1 MTKVFYW
8 SPFLG
13 WVATISAVK
22 RSAES
27 ITKYSKNKY
36 NIKIIDS
43 IGEWDEFYKNEKN
56 NLFIKLYNQSFF
68 DKLPKGGFL
77 KSRISY
83 LIIFFYSFFKLLKI
97 INKEKPDYLIIH
109 LITSLPIFLSIF
121 FNKNTKLILRISG
134 YPNLHFLRLIFWKIF
149 SSKIYKVTC
158 PTLFTFNMIKN
169 LDIFDD
175 DKVIL
180 LRDPV
185 VDMENIKDKRE
196 EKLEINNINKNNT
209 IVSIGR
215 LTKQKNF
222 LFIINGFKKILTKY
236 PYYKLIILGE
246 GEQKDLILK
255 EIERLNLQENIFCLG
270 FKKNINNYL
279 FNSSIFL
286 SASYYE
292 DPGFALLEACLN
304 NITILS
310 ANTSGG
316 PEEFLKHNKNSFI
329 FQNNN
334 IEDFMLKFEQLLN
347 CSEQQLKKIKF
358 NAKKIVLDYSK
369 FRHFNQLKKI
379 LN

>member
-97 INKEKPDYLIIH
+97 VNKEKPDYLIIH

-255 EIERLNLQENIFCLG
+255 EIERLNLKENIFCLG

-304 NITILS
+304 NTTILS

-334 IEDFMLKFEQLLN
+334 IEDFMSKFEQLLN
-347 CSEQQLKKIKF
+347 CSEQQLKKIKL

>member
-27 ITKYSKNKY
+27 IIKFSKNKY

-43 IGEWDEFYKNEKN
+43 IGEWDEFYKNEKS
-56 NLFIKLYNQSFF
+56 NLFIKLYNKSFF

-97 INKEKPDYLIIH
+97 INKEKPDYFIIH

-134 YPNLHFLRLIFWKIF
+134 YPNLHVLRLIFWKIF

-158 PTLFTFNMIKN
+158 PTLSTVNMIKN
-169 LDIFDD
+169 LKIFDD

-185 VDMENIKDKRE
+185 VDMENIKNKRE
-196 EKLEINNINKNNT
+196 EKLEINNINKDNT

-222 LFIINGFKKILTKY
+222 LFIINSFKKLLTKY

-255 EIERLNLQENIFCLG
+255 EIKKLNLQANIFCLG

-304 NITILS
+304 NTTILS

-347 CSEQQLKKIKF
+347 CSEQQLKKINL

>member
-304 NITILS
+304 NTTILS

>member
-1 MTKVFYW
+1 
-8 SPFLG
+8 
-13 WVATISAVK
+13 
-22 RSAES
+22 
-27 ITKYSKNKY
+27 
-36 NIKIIDS
+36 
-43 IGEWDEFYKNEKN
+43 
-56 NLFIKLYNQSFF
+56 
-68 DKLPKGGFL
+68 
-77 KSRISY
+77 
-83 LIIFFYSFFKLLKI
+83 
-97 INKEKPDYLIIH
+97 
-109 LITSLPIFLSIF
+109 
-121 FNKNTKLILRISG
+121 
-134 YPNLHFLRLIFWKIF
+134 
-149 SSKIYKVTC
+149 
-158 PTLFTFNMIKN
+158 MIKN
-169 LDIFDD
+169 LKIFDE

-185 VDMENIKDKRE
+185 VDMENIKNKRE
-196 EKLEINNINKNNT
+196 EKLEINNINKNNA

-222 LFIINGFKKILTKY
+222 LFIINSFKKLLAKY

-255 EIERLNLQENIFCLG
+255 EIKKLNLQENIFCLG

-304 NITILS
+304 NTTILS

-347 CSEQQLKKIKF
+347 CSEQQLKKINL

>member
-22 RSAES
+22 RSADS
-27 ITKYSKNKY
+27 IIKYSKNKY

-43 IGEWDEFYKNEKN
+43 IGEWNKFYGNEKS

-68 DKLPKGGFL
+68 DKVPKGGFV

-83 LIIFFYSFFKLLKI
+83 LIIFFYSFFKLIKI
-97 INKEKPDYLIIH
+97 INKEKPDYFIAH
-109 LITSLPIFLSIF
+109 LITSLPIILSFF

-149 SSKIYKVTC
+149 SSKIYLVTC
-158 PTLFTFNMIKN
+158 PTLFTVNMIKN
-169 LDIFDD
+169 LKIFDD
-175 DKVIL
+175 NKVIL

-185 VDMENIKDKRE
+185 IDMENIKNKRE
-196 EKLEINNINKNNT
+196 ESLGINYTNKNNT
-209 IVSIGR
+209 IISIGR
-215 LTKQKNF
+215 LTRQKNF
-222 LFIINGFKKILTKY
+222 LFIINAFQKLLIKY
-236 PYYKLIILGE
+236 PSYKLIILGE
-246 GEQKDLILK
+246 GEQEDLLLEKIK
-255 EIERLNLQENIFCLG
+255 KLNLQEYITFLG
-270 FKKNINNYL
+270 FKKNVNNFL

-304 NITILS
+304 NVIILS

-316 PEEFLKHNKNSFI
+316 PEEFLKHNENCFI

-334 IEDFMLKFEQLLN
+334 IKDFMSKFDQLIN
-347 CSEQQLKKIKF
+347 CSDEKIKKIRL
-358 NAKKIVLDYSK
+358 NAKRIVTNYSK
-369 FRHFNQLKKI
+369 FRHYNQIKKI
-379 LN
+379 LV

>member
-27 ITKYSKNKY
+27 IIKYSKNKY

-56 NLFIKLYNQSFF
+56 NLFVKLYNKSFF
-68 DKLPKGGFL
+68 NKLPKGGFL

-134 YPNLHFLRLIFWKIF
+134 YPNLHFLRLVFWKIF

-158 PTLFTFNMIKN
+158 PTLFTVNMIKN
-169 LDIFDD
+169 LNIFDD

-185 VDMENIKDKRE
+185 VDMENIKKKRE

-222 LFIINGFKKILTKY
+222 LFIINIFKKILTKY

-255 EIERLNLQENIFCLG
+255 EIEKFNLQENIFCLG

-292 DPGFALLEACLN
+292 DPGFALLEASLN
-304 NITILS
+304 NTTILS

>member
-22 RSAES
+22 RSVES

-43 IGEWDEFYKNEKN
+43 IGEWDEFYKNEKK

-158 PTLFTFNMIKN
+158 PTLFTVNMIKN
-169 LDIFDD
+169 LNIFDD

-185 VDMENIKDKRE
+185 VDMENIKNKRE

-222 LFIINGFKKILTKY
+222 LFIINCFKKILTKY

-246 GEQKDLILK
+246 GEQKDLILE
-255 EIERLNLQENIFCLG
+255 EIEKLNLQENIFCLG

-304 NITILS
+304 NTTILS

-347 CSEQQLKKIKF
+347 CSEQQLKKIKL

>member
-169 LDIFDD
+169 LNIFDD

-222 LFIINGFKKILTKY
+222 LFIIRGFKKILTKY

-255 EIERLNLQENIFCLG
+255 EIEKLNLQENIFCLG

-304 NITILS
+304 NTTILS

-347 CSEQQLKKIKF
+347 CSEQQLKKIKL

-369 FRHFNQLKKI
+369 FRHFHQLKKI

>member
-27 ITKYSKNKY
+27 IIKYSKNKY

-43 IGEWDEFYKNEKN
+43 IGEWNKFYGNEKS

-68 DKLPKGGFL
+68 DKIPKGGFV

-83 LIIFFYSFFKLLKI
+83 LIIFFYSFFKLIKI
-97 INKEKPDYLIIH
+97 INKEKPDYFIAH
-109 LITSLPIFLSIF
+109 LITSLPIILSFF

-149 SSKIYKVTC
+149 SSKIYLVTC
-158 PTLFTFNMIKN
+158 PTLFTVNMIKN
-169 LDIFDD
+169 LKIFDD
-175 DKVIL
+175 NKVIL

-185 VDMENIKDKRE
+185 IDMENIKNKRE
-196 EKLEINNINKNNT
+196 ENLGINYINKKNT
-209 IVSIGR
+209 IISIGR
-215 LTKQKNF
+215 LTRQKNF
-222 LFIINGFKKILTKY
+222 LFIINAFQKLLIKY
-236 PYYKLIILGE
+236 PSYKLIILGE
-246 GEQKDLILK
+246 GEQEDLLLK
-255 EIERLNLQENIFCLG
+255 QIKKLNLQEYITFLG
-270 FKKNINNYL
+270 FKKNVNNFL

-304 NITILS
+304 NVIILS

-316 PEEFLKHNKNSFI
+316 PEEFLKHNENCFI

-334 IEDFMLKFEQLLN
+334 IKDFMSKFDQLIN
-347 CSEQQLKKIKF
+347 CSDEKIKKIRLK
-358 NAKKIVLDYSK
+358 AKRIVTNYSK
-369 FRHFNQLKKI
+369 FRHYNQIRKI
-379 LN
+379 LV

>member
-27 ITKYSKNKY
+27 IIKFSKNKY

-43 IGEWDEFYKNEKN
+43 IGEWDEFYKNEKS

-68 DKLPKGGFL
+68 NKLPKGGFL

-134 YPNLHFLRLIFWKIF
+134 YPNLHVLRLIFWKIF
-149 SSKIYKVTC
+149 SPKIYKVTC
-158 PTLFTFNMIKN
+158 PTLSTVNMIKN
-169 LDIFDD
+169 LKIFDD

-185 VDMENIKDKRE
+185 VDMENIKNKRE
-196 EKLEINNINKNNT
+196 EKLEINNINKNNA

-222 LFIINGFKKILTKY
+222 LFIINSFKKLLAKY

-255 EIERLNLQENIFCLG
+255 EIKKLNLQENIFCLG

-304 NITILS
+304 NTTILS

-347 CSEQQLKKIKF
+347 CSEQQLKKINL

>member
-22 RSAES
+22 RSVES

-158 PTLFTFNMIKN
+158 PTLFTVNMIKN
-169 LDIFDD
+169 LNIFDD

-185 VDMENIKDKRE
+185 VDMENIKNKRE

-222 LFIINGFKKILTKY
+222 LFIINCFKKILTKY

-246 GEQKDLILK
+246 GEQKDLILE
-255 EIERLNLQENIFCLG
+255 EIEKLNLQENIFCLG

-304 NITILS
+304 NTTILS

-347 CSEQQLKKIKF
+347 CSEQQLKKIKL

>member
-22 RSAES
+22 RSVES

-43 IGEWDEFYKNEKN
+43 IGEWGEFYKNEKN

-97 INKEKPDYLIIH
+97 TNKEKPDYLIIH

-158 PTLFTFNMIKN
+158 PTLFTVNMIKN
-169 LDIFDD
+169 LNIFDD

-185 VDMENIKDKRE
+185 VDMENIKNKRE

-222 LFIINGFKKILTKY
+222 LFIINCFKKILTKY

-246 GEQKDLILK
+246 GEQKDLILE
-255 EIERLNLQENIFCLG
+255 EIEKLNLQENIFCLG

-304 NITILS
+304 NTTILS

-347 CSEQQLKKIKF
+347 CSEQQLKKIKL

>member
-27 ITKYSKNKY
+27 IIKYSKNKY

-56 NLFIKLYNQSFF
+56 NLFVKLYNKSFF
-68 DKLPKGGFL
+68 NKLPKGGFL

-97 INKEKPDYLIIH
+97 TNKEKPDYLIIH

-158 PTLFTFNMIKN
+158 PTLFTVNMIKN
-169 LDIFDD
+169 LNIFDD

-185 VDMENIKDKRE
+185 VDMENIKNKRE

-222 LFIINGFKKILTKY
+222 LFIINIFKKILTKY

-255 EIERLNLQENIFCLG
+255 EIEKFNLQENIFCLG

-304 NITILS
+304 NTTILS

-347 CSEQQLKKIKF
+347 CSEQQLKKIKL

>member
-22 RSAES
+22 RSADS
-27 ITKYSKNKY
+27 IIKYSKNKY

-43 IGEWDEFYKNEKN
+43 IGEWNKFYGNEKS

-68 DKLPKGGFL
+68 DKVPKGGFV

-83 LIIFFYSFFKLLKI
+83 LIIFFYSFFKLKI
-97 INKEKPDYLIIH
+97 LINKEKPDYFIAH
-109 LITSLPIFLSIF
+109 LITSLPIILSFF

-149 SSKIYKVTC
+149 SSKIYLVTC
-158 PTLFTFNMIKN
+158 PTLFTVNMIKN
-169 LDIFDD
+169 LKIFDD
-175 DKVIL
+175 NKVIL

-185 VDMENIKDKRE
+185 IDMENIKNKRE
-196 EKLEINNINKNNT
+196 ESLGINYINKNNT
-209 IVSIGR
+209 IISIGR
-215 LTKQKNF
+215 LTRQKNF
-222 LFIINGFKKILTKY
+222 LFIINAFQKLLIKY
-236 PYYKLIILGE
+236 PSYKLIILGE
-246 GEQKDLILK
+246 GEQEDLLLK
-255 EIERLNLQENIFCLG
+255 QIKKLNLQEYITFLG
-270 FKKNINNYL
+270 FKKNVNNFL

-304 NITILS
+304 NVIILS

-316 PEEFLKHNKNSFI
+316 PEEFLKHNENCFI

-334 IEDFMLKFEQLLN
+334 IKDFMSKFDQLIN
-347 CSEQQLKKIKF
+347 CSDEKIKKIRL
-358 NAKKIVLDYSK
+358 NAKRIVTNYSK
-369 FRHFNQLKKI
+369 FRHYNQIKKI
-379 LN
+379 LV

>member
-27 ITKYSKNKY
+27 IIKYSKNKY

-43 IGEWDEFYKNEKN
+43 IGEWNKFYGNEKS

-68 DKLPKGGFL
+68 DKVPKGGFV

-83 LIIFFYSFFKLLKI
+83 LIIFFYSFFKLIKI
-97 INKEKPDYLIIH
+97 INKEKPDYFIAH
-109 LITSLPIFLSIF
+109 LITSLPIILSFF

-149 SSKIYKVTC
+149 SSKIYLVTC
-158 PTLFTFNMIKN
+158 PTLFTLNMIKN
-169 LDIFDD
+169 LKIFDD
-175 DKVIL
+175 NKVIL

-185 VDMENIKDKRE
+185 IDMENIKNKRE
-196 EKLEINNINKNNT
+196 ESLGINYINKNNT
-209 IVSIGR
+209 IISIGR
-215 LTKQKNF
+215 LTRQKNF
-222 LFIINGFKKILTKY
+222 LFIINAFQKLLIKY
-236 PYYKLIILGE
+236 PSYKLIILGE
-246 GEQKDLILK
+246 GEQEDLLLK
-255 EIERLNLQENIFCLG
+255 QIKKLNLQEYITFLG
-270 FKKNINNYL
+270 FKKNVNNFL

-304 NITILS
+304 NVIILS

-316 PEEFLKHNKNSFI
+316 PEEFLKHNENCFI

-334 IEDFMLKFEQLLN
+334 IKDFMSKFDQLIN
-347 CSEQQLKKIKF
+347 CSDEKIKKIRL
-358 NAKKIVLDYSK
+358 NAKRIVTNYSK
-369 FRHFNQLKKI
+369 FRHYNQIKKI
-379 LN
+379 LV

>member
-27 ITKYSKNKY
+27 ITKYTKNKY

-43 IGEWDEFYKNEKN
+43 IGEWDKFYKNEKN

-134 YPNLHFLRLIFWKIF
+134 YPNLHFLRLIFWKMF

-158 PTLFTFNMIKN
+158 PTLFTVNMIKN
-169 LDIFDD
+169 LNIFDD

-185 VDMENIKDKRE
+185 VDMENIKSKRE

-222 LFIINGFKKILTKY
+222 LFIINGFKKILAKY

-255 EIERLNLQENIFCLG
+255 EIEKLNLQENIFCLG

-304 NITILS
+304 NTTILS

-329 FQNNN
+329 FQNK
-334 IEDFMLKFEQLLN
+334 DRK
-347 CSEQQLKKIKF
+347 S
-358 NAKKIVLDYSK
+358 VV
-369 FRHFNQLKKI
+369 
-379 LN
+379 

>member
-22 RSAES
+22 RSVES

-43 IGEWDEFYKNEKN
+43 IGEWGEFYKNEKN

-158 PTLFTFNMIKN
+158 PTLFTVNMIKN
-169 LDIFDD
+169 LNIFDD

-185 VDMENIKDKRE
+185 VDMENIKNKRE

-222 LFIINGFKKILTKY
+222 LFIINCFKKILTKY

-246 GEQKDLILK
+246 GEQKDLILE
-255 EIERLNLQENIFCLG
+255 EIEKLNLQENIFCLG

-304 NITILS
+304 NTTILS

-347 CSEQQLKKIKF
+347 CSEQQLKKIKL

>member
-27 ITKYSKNKY
+27 IIKFSKNKY

-43 IGEWDEFYKNEKN
+43 IGEWDEFYKNEKS

-68 DKLPKGGFL
+68 NKLPKGGFL

-134 YPNLHFLRLIFWKIF
+134 YPNLHVLRLIFWKIF
-149 SSKIYKVTC
+149 SPKIYKVTC
-158 PTLFTFNMIKN
+158 PTLSTVNMIKN
-169 LDIFDD
+169 LKIFDD

-185 VDMENIKDKRE
+185 VDMENIKNKRE
-196 EKLEINNINKNNT
+196 EKLEINNINKNNA

-222 LFIINGFKKILTKY
+222 LFIINSFKKLLAKY

-255 EIERLNLQENIFCLG
+255 EIKKLNLQENIFCLG

-304 NITILS
+304 NTTILS

-316 PEEFLKHNKNSFI
+316 P
-329 FQNNN
+329 
-334 IEDFMLKFEQLLN
+334 
-347 CSEQQLKKIKF
+347 
-358 NAKKIVLDYSK
+358 
-369 FRHFNQLKKI
+369 
-379 LN
+379 

>member
-169 LDIFDD
+169 LNIFDD

-255 EIERLNLQENIFCLG
+255 EIERLNLKENIFCLG

-304 NITILS
+304 NTTILS

-347 CSEQQLKKIKF
+347 CSEQQLKKIKL

>member
-27 ITKYSKNKY
+27 IIKYSKNKY

-43 IGEWDEFYKNEKN
+43 IGEWNKFYGNEKS

-68 DKLPKGGFL
+68 DKVPKGGFV

-83 LIIFFYSFFKLLKI
+83 LIIFFYSFFKLVKI
-97 INKEKPDYLIIH
+97 INKEKPDYFIIH
-109 LITSLPIFLSIF
+109 LITSLPIILSFF

-149 SSKIYKVTC
+149 SSKIYLVTC
-158 PTLFTFNMIKN
+158 PTLSTVNMIKN
-169 LDIFDD
+169 LKIFDD
-175 DKVIL
+175 NKVIL

-185 VDMENIKDKRE
+185 IDMENIKNKRE
-196 EKLEINNINKNNT
+196 ESLGINYIKKNNT
-209 IVSIGR
+209 IISIGR
-215 LTKQKNF
+215 LTRQKNF
-222 LFIINGFKKILTKY
+222 LFIINAFQKLLIKY
-236 PYYKLIILGE
+236 PSYKLIIMGE
-246 GEQKDLILK
+246 GEQEDLLLK
-255 EIERLNLQENIFCLG
+255 QIKKLNLQEYIIFLG
-270 FKKNINNYL
+270 FKKNVNNYL

-304 NITILS
+304 NAIILS

-316 PEEFLKHNKNSFI
+316 PEEFLKHNENCFI

-334 IEDFMLKFEQLLN
+334 IEDFMSKFDQLIN
-347 CSEQQLKKIKF
+347 CSDEKIKKIRL
-358 NAKKIVLDYSK
+358 NAKRIVLNYSK
-369 FRHFNQLKKI
+369 FRHYNQIKKI
-379 LN
+379 LV

>member
-97 INKEKPDYLIIH
+97 INKEKPDYLIVH

-158 PTLFTFNMIKN
+158 PTLFTVNMIKN
-169 LDIFDD
+169 LNIFDD

-185 VDMENIKDKRE
+185 VDMENIINKRE
-196 EKLEINNINKNNT
+196 EKLEINNINKKNT

-246 GEQKDLILK
+246 GEEKDLILN
-255 EIERLNLQENIFCLG
+255 EIEKLNLQENIFCLG

-292 DPGFALLEACLN
+292 DPGFALLEACMN
-304 NITILS
+304 NVTILS
-310 ANTSGG
+310 ANTAGG
-316 PEEFLKHNKNSFI
+316 PEEFLKHNQNSFV

-347 CSEQQLKKIKF
+347 SSEYKLKKIRL
-358 NAKKIVLDYSK
+358 NAKKIILDYSK
-369 FRHFNQLKKI
+369 FRHFSQLKKI

>member
-27 ITKYSKNKY
+27 IIKYSKNKY

-43 IGEWDEFYKNEKN
+43 IGEWNKFYGNEKS

-68 DKLPKGGFL
+68 DKVPKGGFV

-83 LIIFFYSFFKLLKI
+83 LIIFFYSFFKLAKI
-97 INKEKPDYLIIH
+97 INKEKPDYFIIH
-109 LITSLPIFLSIF
+109 LITSLPIILSFF

-149 SSKIYKVTC
+149 SSKIYLVTC
-158 PTLFTFNMIKN
+158 PTLFTVNMIKN
-169 LDIFDD
+169 LKIFDD
-175 DKVIL
+175 NKVIL

-185 VDMENIKDKRE
+185 IDMENIKNKRE
-196 EKLEINNINKNNT
+196 ESLGINYINKNNT
-209 IVSIGR
+209 IISIGR
-215 LTKQKNF
+215 LTRQKNF
-222 LFIINGFKKILTKY
+222 LFIINAFQKLLIKY
-236 PYYKLIILGE
+236 PSYKLIIIGE
-246 GEQKDLILK
+246 GEQEDLLLK
-255 EIERLNLQENIFCLG
+255 QIKKLNLQEYIIFLG
-270 FKKNINNYL
+270 FKKNVNNYL

-304 NITILS
+304 NAIILS

-316 PEEFLKHNKNSFI
+316 PEEFLKHNENCFI

-334 IEDFMLKFEQLLN
+334 IEDFMSKFDQLIN
-347 CSEQQLKKIKF
+347 CSDEKIKKIRL
-358 NAKKIVLDYSK
+358 NAKRIVLNYSK
-369 FRHFNQLKKI
+369 FRHYNQIKKI
-379 LN
+379 LV

>member
-27 ITKYSKNKY
+27 ITKYTKNKY

-134 YPNLHFLRLIFWKIF
+134 YPNLHFLRLIFWKMF

-158 PTLFTFNMIKN
+158 PTLFTVNMIKN
-169 LDIFDD
+169 LNIFDD

-185 VDMENIKDKRE
+185 VDMENIKSKRE

-222 LFIINGFKKILTKY
+222 LFIINGFKKILAKY

-255 EIERLNLQENIFCLG
+255 EIENLNLQENIFCLG

-304 NITILS
+304 NTTILS

-347 CSEQQLKKIKF
+347 CSEQQLKKIKL

-369 FRHFNQLKKI
+369 FRHFHQLKKI

>member
-22 RSAES
+22 RSVES

-158 PTLFTFNMIKN
+158 PTLFTVNTIKN
-169 LDIFDD
+169 LNIFDD

-185 VDMENIKDKRE
+185 VDMENIKNKRE

-215 LTKQKNF
+215 LSKQKNF
-222 LFIINGFKKILTKY
+222 LFIINCFKKILTKY

-246 GEQKDLILK
+246 GEQKDLILE
-255 EIERLNLQENIFCLG
+255 EIEKLNLQENIFCLG

-304 NITILS
+304 NTTILS

-347 CSEQQLKKIKF
+347 CSEQQLKKIKL
-358 NAKKIVLDYSK
+358 NAKKVVLDYSK

-379 LN
+379 IN

>member
-43 IGEWDEFYKNEKN
+43 IGEWDKFYKNEKN

-83 LIIFFYSFFKLLKI
+83 LIIFFYSFFKLIKI

-158 PTLFTFNMIKN
+158 PTLFTVNMIKN
-169 LDIFDD
+169 LNIFDD

-185 VDMENIKDKRE
+185 VDMENIKSKRE

-222 LFIINGFKKILTKY
+222 LFIINGFKKILAKY

-255 EIERLNLQENIFCLG
+255 EIEKLNLQENIFCLG

-304 NITILS
+304 NTIILS

-334 IEDFMLKFEQLLN
+334 IEDFILKFEQLLN
-347 CSEQQLKKIKF
+347 SSEQQLKKIKL

-369 FRHFNQLKKI
+369 FRHFHQLKKI

>member
-27 ITKYSKNKY
+27 IIKYSKNKY

-56 NLFIKLYNQSFF
+56 NLFVKLYNKSFF
-68 DKLPKGGFL
+68 NKLPKGGFL

-134 YPNLHFLRLIFWKIF
+134 YPNLHFLRLVFWKIF

-158 PTLFTFNMIKN
+158 PTLFTVNMIKN
-169 LDIFDD
+169 LNIFDD

-185 VDMENIKDKRE
+185 VDMENIKKKRE

-222 LFIINGFKKILTKY
+222 LFIINIFKKILTKY

-255 EIERLNLQENIFCLG
+255 EIEKFNLQENIFCLG

-292 DPGFALLEACLN
+292 DPGFALLEASLN
-304 NITILS
+304 NTTILS

-347 CSEQQLKKIKF
+347 CSEQQLKKIKL

>member
-158 PTLFTFNMIKN
+158 PTLFTVNMIKN
-169 LDIFDD
+169 LNIFDD

-185 VDMENIKDKRE
+185 VDMENIKNKRK

-255 EIERLNLQENIFCLG
+255 EIEKLNLQENIFCLG

-304 NITILS
+304 NTTILS

-334 IEDFMLKFEQLLN
+334 IDDFMLKFEQLLN
-347 CSEQQLKKIKF
+347 CSEQQLKKIKL
-358 NAKKIVLDYSK
+358 NAKKIVFDYSK